1 MINLTTNP
9 LNSIE
14 ATLGNLYGSDP
25 QGVRSVAQKIRS
37 GLGHTGFAVVSTA
50 QVDRLH
56 SLLSSVSENPDSES
70 YAFESTI
77 GEALSIVEGWK

>member
-1 MINLTTNP
+1 MNINP

-25 QGVRSVAQKIRS
+25 QGIRNVAQKIRT
-37 GLGHTGFAVVSTA
+37 GLGHTGFTVVKTA

-56 SLLSSVSENPDSES
+56 SLLTDIRVDDEDAN
-70 YAFESTI
+70 TLVT
-77 GEALSIVEGWK
+77 ALEILEGWK